1 MDDSS
6 DLQFIMN
13 ANAQLGGGGDSP
25 PHDDMDSPPI
35 SPPYSPQYS
44 PPPHMMGGPG
54 GPGGPP
60 PHMMGG
66 RPPPHMMGGP
76 PPGMSPE
83 NMEQIAIRKA
93 QVIQEG
99 MDIMRKGGQIN
110 CPLEMQVPL
119 PILEAAVNQAKEVR
133 RKQTSVELAKKI
145 MVTSVSFLELANAQV
160 DPFGFDLTGWSSDV
174 SEKVDRNEF
183 DEIMEEL
190 YEKYKGRGN
199 VAPEVKLLFMLLFSG
214 ASVHLS
220 KTVLKSRVASA
231 RDIAR
236 EAPEIF
242 GNRQQQQQQQP
253 QQQQPRQGV
262 MSGPSSNIDDII
274 AGVMAQNP
282 PRAPHDMAST
292 AFFDSAATM
301 TQPPQQQQQQKP
313 QQHSLSSSSD
323 SSDDDSSSDDDT
335 DAFIAVARGRGRGRG
350 H

>member
-13 ANAQLGGGGDSP
+13 ANANLGGGAGSP
-25 PHDDMDSPPI
+25 PQDDYSPPP
-35 SPPYSPQYS
+35 SPPYSPGPPQFA
-44 PPPHMMGGPG
+44 PPP
-54 GPGGPP
+54 PP
-60 PHMMGG
+60 PQFAQQQQYGG
-66 RPPPHMMGGP
+66 
-76 PPGMSPE
+76 GMSPE

-93 QVIQEG
+93 QLIQEG

-133 RKQTSVELAKKI
+133 RKETSVELAKKI
-145 MVTSVSFLELANAQV
+145 MVTSISFLELANAQV
-160 DPFGFDLTGWSSDV
+160 DPFGFDLNGWSADI

-183 DEIMEEL
+183 DDVMEEL

-199 VAPEVKLLFMLLFSG
+199 VAPEVKLLFMVLFSG

-236 EAPEIF
+236 DAPEIF
-242 GNRQQQQQQQP
+242 GRTPQQSQP
-253 QQQQPRQGV
+253 QQQYAPPPQQQQQGV
-262 MSGPSSNIDDII
+262 MSGPTSNIDDII

-282 PRAPHDMAST
+282 QRAPHDMAST
-292 AFFDSAATM
+292 AFFETAM
-301 TQPPQQQQQQKP
+301 PQQP
-313 QQHSLSSSSD
+313 QQMKRPSPPASSSSSD
-323 SSDDDSSSDDDT
+323 SSDDDSDDDSDGDT

-350 H
+350 RP